1 MAIKR
6 FDIVVPKEYQQNGE
20 TKKQWRNVG
29 TLVYF
34 PASGDKNEG
43 YRLEL
48 SMFPNTNF
56 YVFEQK
62 SKEERASPTRKAS
75 APEGEINIDDVP
87 FD

>member
-1 MAIKR
+1 MIKR
-6 FDIVVPKEYQQNGE
+6 FDIVVPKVYEQNGE
-20 TKKQWRNVG
+20 QKKQWRNVG
-29 TLVYF
+29 TLVHF

-62 SKEERASPTRKAS
+62 AGGASKPAAKA
-75 APEGEINIDDVP
+75 ADRDEVDDINIDDIA
-87 FD
+87 

>member
-6 FDIVVPKEYQQNGE
+6 FDIVVPKTYEQHGE

-29 TLVYF
+29 TLVHF
-34 PASGDKNEG
+34 PATADKNEG

-48 SMFPNTNF
+48 SMFPNTMF

-62 SKEERASPTRKAS
+62 PKEERPPAES
-75 APEGEINIDDVP
+75 AQEPGDDINIDDIA
-87 FD
+87 